1 MKKRARSNDSRN
13 FLALFFLEFSGK
25 YFFLNFFAIC
35 QKDSGRTVGD
45 REEKP
50 DNPRRTDSRSD

>member
-13 FLALFFLEFSGK
+13 FLAFFSRFFGK
-25 YFFLNFFAIC
+25 LFFLNFFAIC